1 VLFKPNFYGYT
12 ESEIKQYLMA
22 RAIEW
27 NTWPGFLSQPI
38 VPLLLLF
45 YKWWL
50 ILLVVLF
57 VAFLWSFI
65 KYKYINVELAEF
77 GIFFTKLKW
86 ITIPVSV
93 IYLIFEGRYGL
104 AILAFIWPF
113 IASGLGAGGRIGDI
127 ERTFA
132 KKLGFIPDK

>member
-1 VLFKPNFYGYT
+1 MLFKPNFYGYT
-12 ESEIKQYLMA
+12 ESEIRQYLMA

-27 NTWPGFLSQPI
+27 NDWPGFLSQPI
-38 VPLLLLF
+38 VPILLIF
-45 YKWWL
+45 YKWWF
-50 ILLVVLF
+50 ILSVVLF

-77 GIFFTKLKW
+77 GIFFTRLKW

-93 IYLIFEGRYGL
+93 IYLISEGSYGL

-127 ERTFA
+127 EHIFA
-132 KKLGFIPDK
+132 KKLGFIPDE